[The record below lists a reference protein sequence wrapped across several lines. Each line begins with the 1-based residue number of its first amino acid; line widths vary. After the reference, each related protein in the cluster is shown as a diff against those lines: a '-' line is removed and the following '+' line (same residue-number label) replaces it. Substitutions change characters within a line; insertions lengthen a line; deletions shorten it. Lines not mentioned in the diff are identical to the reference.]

1 MSMLPKLFALLIV
14 TSVTC
19 CGCAPIDEMHRR
31 GATPVGSA
39 APVREAGAAY
49 TREAPDLQRLF
60 RYYRTASTLSPKE
73 LDGEY
78 QQASRAFAVKRSAE
92 NQWRMALLLGIP
104 GSAFYDSTRSSTLFK
119 ELTNEEFHQ
128 SAELNDAA
136 YLMYS
141 LLNAQSQLDK
151 KLSAA
156 TDRLNESQSANKK
169 MQDQL
174 DALKAIEST
183 IYQRNKAEDTPKP

>member
-1 MSMLPKLFALLIV
+1 MPPKLLALIIV

-19 CGCAPIDEMHRR
+19 CGCASIDEMH
-31 GATPVGSA
+31 GHAATPGGGA
-39 APVREAGAAY
+39 APVRTAGAAY
-49 TREAPDLQRLF
+49 APGVPELQRLF
-60 RYYRTASTLSPKE
+60 RYYRRVSTLSPKE
-73 LDGEY
+73 LDSEY
-78 QQASRAFAVKRSAE
+78 QQASKAFAMKRSAE
-92 NQWRMALLLGIP
+92 NQWRMAMLLGIP

-141 LLNAQSQLDK
+141 LLDAQSQLDK
-151 KLSAA
+151 KLGAA
-156 TDRLNESQSANKK
+156 TDRLSEAQSANKK